1 MMDAMKF
8 VVLLGLALT
17 CSSVRAGDEASP
29 LGDPVLERPT
39 LRCVGAYW
47 IIKGDDDADAKVTVE
62 YRKGSMGA
70 WKRGPPLFRVEKGRH
85 VDRKFGGTLEIPEG
99 AWLFAGSLLMLEP
112 DTGYELRLT
121 LGDPDGGQAVKMLR
135 ARTRGEP
142 VAPTDARIRH
152 VIPAKGDEEAE
163 RGGSGAERDPIRGL
177 PAAVKSARPGD
188 VLLLA
193 QGTYTGPVE
202 INRSG
207 EPGRP
212 IIIRGRSAD
221 AVILDGQGSD
231 GERPPAVIGAAK
243 VHDVWLEN
251 LTIRNGEHG
260 VTANDSVRIVV
271 RGCRIGGVDYGITCT
286 RNTKGD
292 VEDFFIADN
301 LIEGPSTW
309 PRSKGIENARGI
321 QLTGS
326 GHVAAYNRVR
336 GFADAIDTF
345 NSPRCEAI
353 DFHNND
359 VSELTDDGIELD
371 FSRRNVRCFENRL
384 TNVFQGISV
393 QPVVGGPVYVLRNAL
408 FNVVQEPF
416 KIHNSPSGVLFV
428 HNTVVKNGP
437 PVLVFAREPASNL
450 FMRNNLF
457 VGSSSEDGQPLEGY
471 WWECEPKMAGCD
483 IDYDGFAGGPFEM
496 GLKWN
501 GVRYRT
507 FEEMKSKSPIERN
520 GRRIEAK
527 GLFASGA
534 SAPAD
539 PNKQF
544 PAADL
549 RPAAGSEA
557 IDAGQALI
565 GLNDGFDGKGADLGA
580 YELGAAPPHYGPREP
595 KGGR

>member
-1 MMDAMKF
+1 MDAVKF
-8 VVLLGLALT
+8 VVLLGLALA
-17 CSSVRAGDEASP
+17 CYGVRAGDDASP

-39 LRCVGAYW
+39 LRCLGAYW

-62 YRKGSMGA
+62 YRKGSTGA
-70 WKRGPPLFRVEKGRH
+70 WKPGPPLFRVEKGRH
-85 VDRKFGGTLEIPEG
+85 VDREFGSTPEVPEG
-99 AWLFAGSLLMLEP
+99 AWLFAGSLLMLDP
-112 DTGYELRLT
+112 DTAYELRLT
-121 LGDPDGGQAVKMLR
+121 LSDPDGGQAVKMLR
-135 ARTRGEP
+135 ARTRVEP
-142 VAPTDARIRH
+142 VPPADARVRH
-152 VIPAKGDEEAE
+152 VVPGKGDEEGQ
-163 RGGSGAERDPIRGL
+163 RGGSGTERDPIRGL
-177 PAAVKSARPGD
+177 AAAIKSARPGD

-193 QGTYTGPVE
+193 PGTYQGAIE

-207 EPGRP
+207 ESGRP
-212 IIIRGRSAD
+212 FIIRGRSAD
-221 AVILDGQGSD
+221 AVILDGKGSD
-231 GERPPAVIGAAK
+231 AGRPPAVIGAAK
-243 VHDVWLEN
+243 VHDLWLEN

-260 VTANDSVRIVV
+260 ISANDSARIVV
-271 RGCRIGGVDYGITCT
+271 RGCRISGVDYGITCT

-301 LIEGPSTW
+301 MIEGPSTW

-326 GHVAAYNRVR
+326 GHVAAYNRIR
-336 GFADAIDTF
+336 GFADAINTF
-345 NSPRCEAI
+345 NSARCDAI

-393 QPVVGGPVYVLRNAL
+393 QPVVGGPAYVVRNAL

-416 KIHNSPSGVLFV
+416 KIHNGPSGVLFV
-428 HNTVVKNGP
+428 HNTVVKSGP
-437 PVLVFAREPASNL
+437 PMLVLSREPASNL

-457 VGSSSEDGQPLEGY
+457 VGSSSADGGPLEGY
-471 WWECEPKMAGCD
+471 WWECQPKMTACD
-483 IDYDGFAGGPFEM
+483 IDYDGFAGGPFQM

-520 GRRIEAK
+520 GRRIETK
-527 GLFASGA
+527 GLFASSA

-539 PNKQF
+539 ATKQY
-544 PAADL
+544 PPADL
-549 RPAAGSEA
+549 RPAAGSGA
-557 IDAGQALI
+557 IDAGQALA
-565 GLNDGFDGKGADLGA
+565 GLNDGFEGKGPDLGA
-580 YELGAAPPHYGPREP
+580 FESGTATPHYGPREP
-595 KGGR
+595 KAR